1 MAQPPRTGVGWE
13 QQEQLLLGGDQ
24 PGVPQPQQQST
35 GRAARVSAEQS
46 QGTATPPCGHGL
58 PVIVHELAAFDVWHG
73 DNTAALVLAIPDGA
87 GNLQHSQDS
96 AIPAQGKRT
105 SVPPE
110 I

>member
-1 MAQPPRTGVGWE
+1 MSPECLSPGSKAQGVQLGSLLSRARAQQPPV
-13 QQEQLLLGGDQ
+13 L
-24 PGVPQPQQQST
+24 
-35 GRAARVSAEQS
+35 
-46 QGTATPPCGHGL
+46 HGL